1 MIEIFKTNI
10 KQQNLAD
17 TIMEAIRKEF
27 ADFTINF
34 DLNDRDC
41 VLRIEGDN
49 IDNEKIIKMVEGFGI
64 SCKVIPDKVCVNNKN
79 DSEEM
84 QEQWESCF
92 RSNQIVWGFEPA
104 HSTVLA
110 NELFLA
116 NGIKNVLVPGF
127 GYGRNAQLF
136 TDNGMNVTGIE
147 ISETAI
153 DIAKN
158 HYKCDVEII
167 HGSVTNM
174 PFNSV
179 LYDAVFCYGLLY
191 LLNASQRAKL
201 LDDSYKQLKPGGYM
215 VFSVISKK
223 ASNYGKGKEIAPDTF
238 ENAQGV
244 SVFFYDLDAVQKEFE
259 AYGIQDTF
267 EISEYTSES
276 KVSSFEFIV
285 AVCRKPLN

>member
-49 IDNEKIIKMVEGFGI
+49 IDNEKIIKMVERFGI

-104 HSTVLA
+104 HSAIIA
-110 NELFLA
+110 NELFLK
-116 NGIKNVLVPGF
+116 NNIKNVLVPGF

-153 DIAKN
+153 DIAKKQ
-158 HYKCDVEII
+158 YRGDVEII

-191 LLNASQRAKL
+191 LLNGSQRAKL
-201 LDDSYKQLKPGGYM
+201 LDDSYKQLKPGGYLF
-215 VFSVISKK
+215 FSVISKK
-223 ASNYGKGKEIAPDTF
+223 ASNYGKGKEIARDTF

-244 SVFFYDLDAVQKEFE
+244 SVFFYDLDAVKKEFE

-285 AVCRKPLN
+285 VVCRKAL